1 MGQEA
6 LLPKHPFLTV
16 DTQTAICLEG
26 RAEAPELLSGD
37 LQIVCLADETKL
49 VQGPPYGHRQT
60 APPHCTLWLPSFL
73 PSLYVSV

>member
-16 DTQTAICLEG
+16 DKLPSARRDRLRFQSQ
-26 RAEAPELLSGD
+26 LSGD
-37 LQIVCLADETKL
+37 LQIVCLADETKP
-49 VQGPPYGHRQT
+49 VQGPFHGHRQM
-60 APPHCTLWLPSFL
+60 APPHCTRWMPSFL